1 MYMEDLNNKTYDYV
15 LVGGGMG
22 SGFATLGIREQ
33 DKTGSILIISNETEA
48 PYERPALSKKLWL
61 DDEFEEEDT
70 KIGAEEEENVEFV
83 FEREVIKI
91 TPEDKTV
98 TLENGDVVGYEKLL
112 LSTGGEPNSIEG
124 PEDEDVFT
132 FRELNDYRKLR
143 QRSGNNQ
150 EVIVVGGGYIGSEL
164 AASLSQNNT
173 NVTMVFPE
181 KQLGE
186 DMFPEELLEEYNN
199 LFIENGVKLMSGR
212 EAESYRR
219 EGNQLILTLDDGSE
233 VKGDTIVIGL
243 GVTPRIKLAKESGL
257 EMSDQGVVVNEKLQT
272 SDENIWAAA
281 DIAVYPDVI
290 LGRQRLEHVDHA
302 RNSGRQVGANMAGAN
317 EAYTHTPYLYSMLY
331 SLNWEAVGT
340 LDPSLET
347 LFDHRESGDI
357 VFYLDEDKLK
367 GVLTWNVNVNLD
379 DVRELL
385 DNPPT
390 NKEDLIGALEE
401 QPEE

>member
-1 MYMEDLNNKTYDYV
+1 
-15 LVGGGMG
+15 
-22 SGFATLGIREQ
+22 
-33 DKTGSILIISNETEA
+33 
-48 PYERPALSKKLWL
+48 
-61 DDEFEEEDT
+61 
-70 KIGAEEEENVEFV
+70 
-83 FEREVIKI
+83 
-91 TPEDKTV
+91 
-98 TLENGDVVGYEKLL
+98 
-112 LSTGGEPNSIEG
+112 
-124 PEDEDVFT
+124 
-132 FRELNDYRKLR
+132 
-143 QRSGNNQ
+143 
-150 EVIVVGGGYIGSEL
+150 
-164 AASLSQNNT
+164 
-173 NVTMVFPE
+173 MVFPE
-181 KQLGE
+181 NQLGE

-199 LFIENGVKLMSGR
+199 LFIENGVKLMSEK
-212 EAESYRR
+212 EAKSYRR
-219 EGNQLILTLDDGSE
+219 EGDQLILILNDGSE

>member
-1 MYMEDLNNKTYDYV
+1 SSRRRHTRSKRDWSSDVCSSDL
-15 LVGGGMG
+15 
-22 SGFATLGIREQ
+22 
-33 DKTGSILIISNETEA
+33 ETEA

-61 DDEFEEEDT
+61 DDEFKEEDT
-70 KIGAEEEENVEFV
+70 KIGADEEENVEFV

-173 NVTMVFPE
+173 NVTMVFTE

-199 LFIENGVKLMSGR
+199 LFIENGDKLMSGR
-212 EAESYRR
+212 EAASYRR
-219 EGNQLILTLDDGSE
+219 EGNELILTLVAGTE
-233 VKGDTIVIGL
+233 VRGDTIV
-243 GVTPRIKLAKESGL
+243 
-257 EMSDQGVVVNEKLQT
+257 
-272 SDENIWAAA
+272 
-281 DIAVYPDVI
+281 
-290 LGRQRLEHVDHA
+290 
-302 RNSGRQVGANMAGAN
+302 
-317 EAYTHTPYLYSMLY
+317 
-331 SLNWEAVGT
+331 
-340 LDPSLET
+340 
-347 LFDHRESGDI
+347 
-357 VFYLDEDKLK
+357 
-367 GVLTWNVNVNLD
+367 
-379 DVRELL
+379 
-385 DNPPT
+385 
-390 NKEDLIGALEE
+390 
-401 QPEE
+401 